1 MGVSTC
7 PKAGMVATGYLPTQ
21 ITRDRSS
28 DGSGLMCT
36 ITIKFKVNYTTVRGF
51 GN

>member
-7 PKAGMVATGYLPTQ
+7 PKAGIVATGYLPTQ

-28 DGSGLMCT
+28 DGSGLTYT
-36 ITIKFKVNYTTVRGF
+36 IAIEFKVNYTTV
-51 GN
+51 